1 MKTFIKLAGGLVAQ
15 NCDLIPEKIVVKPI
29 TSVETLGDFG
39 TAALQDNVRV
49 AAERSSALEFFSN
62 GCYNT
67 SAEPAP
73 ALTIESLKESL
84 AELDRWFDNW
94 KPARAQRA
102 IVGID
107 HDALGDLTAFP
118 IRTSEY
124 LGERVQVRFP
134 MAPKGPY
141 QKRRQ
146 KRLNRAPRN
155 WSNCGKG
162 EYWLVDGREVWCH
175 PDDLAKLKQE
185 LVHFS
190 SRNSGR
196 PVGQRA

>member
-1 MKTFIKLAGGLVAQ
+1 M
-15 NCDLIPEKIVVKPI
+15 
-29 TSVETLGDFG
+29 
-39 TAALQDNVRV
+39 

-67 SAEPAP
+67 SAEPEP
-73 ALTIESLKESL
+73 ALTIESRKESL
-84 AELDRWFDNW
+84 AALDHWFDNW

-107 HDALGDLTAFP
+107 HGAPGGDETASVVGRVDAGGHVTILGDLTAFP

-141 QKRRQ
+141 QERRQ

-162 EYWLVDGREVWCH
+162 QYWLVDGREVWCH

-185 LVHFS
+185 LVL
-190 SRNSGR
+190 R
-196 PVGQRA
+196 

>member
-1 MKTFIKLAGGLVAQ
+1 
-15 NCDLIPEKIVVKPI
+15 
-29 TSVETLGDFG
+29 
-39 TAALQDNVRV
+39 VRV

-107 HDALGDLTAFP
+107 HGALGDLTAFP

>member
-1 MKTFIKLAGGLVAQ
+1 
-15 NCDLIPEKIVVKPI
+15 
-29 TSVETLGDFG
+29 
-39 TAALQDNVRV
+39 VRV

-107 HDALGDLTAFP
+107 HGAPSGDETASVVGRVDAGAHVTILGDLTAFP
-118 IRTSEY
+118 IRTSEH